1 ERALDVRVRAFV
13 TLLGPSGCGQSTALN
28 LLAGLTQPTRGEIR
42 LDGVRID
49 GLPPERRGFGMVFQ
63 NYALFPHLTVGANV
77 AFGLVLRGRGKA
89 EIAERVRRML
99 ELVRRS
105 EEHTSELQSR

>member
-1 ERALDVRVRAFV
+1 AKVVPDGLALEVRGREFV
-13 TLLGPSGCGQSTALN
+13 TFLGPSGCGKSTAPN
-28 LLAGLTQPTRGEIR
+28 LLAGLTPPTRGEIR

-77 AFGLVLRGRGKA
+77 AVGLVLRSRGNA
-89 EIAERVRRML
+89 EILERVRRAL
-99 ELVRRS
+99 ALVRLTR
-105 EEHTSELQSR
+105 L